1 MKITQIS
8 VFLENKKGRLKEIT
22 KILSDNGINI
32 RALSIAETKD
42 FGVIRLIVNKAEEA
56 YTALKAMDF
65 VVRKTDVLAVEVSDK
80 PGGLYAVLEFLET
93 SGLNIEYMYAFVEKA
108 TDKAL
113 LVMRFDDVDKAEV
126 LLRDNSISMV
136 APDKVYNL

>member
-22 KILSDNGINI
+22 KILSDNNINI

-80 PGGLYAVLEFLET
+80 PGGLYSVLDFLET

-136 APDKVYNL
+136 SAQKVYNL

>member
-22 KILSDNGINI
+22 KILSDNNINI

-80 PGGLYAVLEFLET
+80 PGGLYSVLDFLET
-93 SGLNIEYMYAFVEKA
+93 SEIGRAHV
-108 TDKAL
+108 
-113 LVMRFDDVDKAEV
+113 
-126 LLRDNSISMV
+126 
-136 APDKVYNL
+136 